1 MSFLPQVRITSKMFP
16 YVTAT
21 QHGWKHWSAALGWT
35 DNLKTDPACMQGRRT
50 NTKESLSVSKLTLIA
65 SKHSDSIS
73 KLESL
78 DLNFTTRTT
87 SR

>member
-1 MSFLPQVRITSKMFP
+1 MSFLPQVRIASKMFP

-21 QHGWKHWSAALGWT
+21 QHGWKHRSAALGWT
-35 DNLKTDPACMQGRRT
+35 DDLKTDPACMQGRT
-50 NTKESLSVSKLTLIA
+50 NMKESLSVSKLTLLA
-65 SKHSDSIS
+65 SKHRDSIS

-78 DLNFTTRTT
+78 DLNSTTRAT